1 MATLEKIRS
10 KSVFLIIVIGVA
22 LLAFIVGDA
31 ITNGSKLFGNQT
43 TVAKVGKQKIDYT
56 EYQRKRQ
63 ELNNQ
68 LEEARR
74 QNPQQYANFDTQILA
89 QMALEQLVGEKL
101 LDDAVDKAGVRST
114 GNQLRFYMLENPI
127 NEKIN
132 LVIRQLMA
140 SGVQVS
146 TPAQAYEI
154 IFNPKRNG
162 LSDADMAPFQRQWLA
177 VEEETKQMIARN
189 TYQRLLYGTV
199 KANELDKKSM
209 YNDYVATADVEIAFK
224 PFGQLDEKKYPVS
237 ASELN
242 DRYKQERYRFEVME
256 PTKEVSF
263 IAVNVVPSAADIKNA
278 KALAQKA
285 VKALRDSTLGKDMR
299 REGVVVERRQLRA
312 SDISNAAIKSYVASA
327 PADSVSLIS
336 ETPRGF
342 TIVKMGSRR
351 AEVDSI
357 QVNIVSVAGA
367 ALPAKVLATLNS
379 GIVVDSIKSVYKTDS
394 VTVQPKQW
402 IQLFTAA
409 GPTNAIEKGQ
419 LDTLLNAGGRY
430 VELFKSND
438 GAVYAQVADKKAPV
452 EVYEYE
458 EISYDVKPSVRTV
471 SDERAKLEKFL
482 AANSTAAKFKANAAK
497 AGYNVQEFDFTQ
509 SLPAVPRFQGMNQ
522 YYPDSRQV
530 VRWVMI
536 DGNKGDVSHI
546 YESKD
551 ANAPALYA
559 VAVDS
564 EYEDF
569 IPADNKK
576 VKDLLTGEVRASK
589 AGDAMV
595 KQYQAKAS
603 SVASAAAAMGVQSS
617 SSPAFRFGR
626 NYSVSDPAVTGR
638 ISGTNPG
645 AKVYVV
651 KGADGVYAY
660 RVKSRKNENF
670 PYNADSYEQQY
681 YQLVNPDMQGMLRG
695 DRKIVNNVYKFEAG
709 D

>member
-237 ASELN
+237 ASEIN

-458 EISYDVKPSVRTV
+458 EINYDVKPSVRTV

-482 AANSTAAKFKANAAK
+482 AANNTAAKFKANAAK

-536 DGNKGDVSHI
+536 DGNKGGVSHI

>member
-237 ASELN
+237 ASEIN

-419 LDTLLNAGGRY
+419 LDTLMNAGGRY

-645 AKVYVV
+645 AKEIGRAHV
-651 KGADGVYAY
+651 
-660 RVKSRKNENF
+660 
-670 PYNADSYEQQY
+670 
-681 YQLVNPDMQGMLRG
+681 
-695 DRKIVNNVYKFEAG
+695 
-709 D
+709 

>member
-56 EYQRKRQ
+56 EYQRTRQ

-237 ASELN
+237 ASEIN

>member
-237 ASELN
+237 ASEIN

-419 LDTLLNAGGRY
+419 LDTLMNAGGRY

-660 RVKSRKNENF
+660 RVTSRKNENF

>member
-237 ASELN
+237 ASEIN

-419 LDTLLNAGGRY
+419 LDTLMNAGGRY

-530 VRWVMI
+530 VRGVMI

>member
-127 NEKIN
+127 NEKVN

-237 ASELN
+237 ASEIN

-278 KALAQKA
+278 KALAQKT

-419 LDTLLNAGGRY
+419 LDTLMNAGGRY

-458 EISYDVKPSVRTV
+458 EINYDVKPSVRTV

-482 AANSTAAKFKANAAK
+482 AANNTAAKFKANAAK

-576 VKDLLTGEVRASK
+576 VKDLLTSEVRASK

>member
-237 ASELN
+237 ASEIN

-458 EISYDVKPSVRTV
+458 EINYDVKPSVRTV

-536 DGNKGDVSHI
+536 DGNKGGVSHI

-695 DRKIVNNVYKFEAG
+695 DRKIVNNIYKFEAG

>member
-162 LSDADMAPFQRQWLA
+162 LSDADMAPFQRQWRA

-237 ASELN
+237 ASEIN

-419 LDTLLNAGGRY
+419 LDTLMNAGGRY

>member
-43 TVAKVGKQKIDYT
+43 TVAKVG
-56 EYQRKRQ
+56 
-63 ELNNQ
+63 
-68 LEEARR
+68 R

-237 ASELN
+237 ASEIN

-419 LDTLLNAGGRY
+419 LDTLMNAGGRY

>member
-10 KSVFLIIVIGVA
+10 KSLFLIIVIGVA
-22 LLAFIVGDA
+22 LLAFIVGVA

-237 ASELN
+237 ASEIN

-458 EISYDVKPSVRTV
+458 EINYDVKPSVRTV

-536 DGNKGDVSHI
+536 DGNKGGVSHI

>member
-127 NEKIN
+127 NEKVN

-237 ASELN
+237 ASEIN

-278 KALAQKA
+278 KALAQKT

-419 LDTLLNAGGRY
+419 LDTLMNAGGRY

-458 EISYDVKPSVRTV
+458 EINYDVKPSVRTV

-576 VKDLLTGEVRASK
+576 VKDLLTSEVRASK

>member
-127 NEKIN
+127 NEKVN

-237 ASELN
+237 ASEIN

-278 KALAQKA
+278 KALAQKT

-419 LDTLLNAGGRY
+419 LDTLMNAGGRY

-482 AANSTAAKFKANAAK
+482 AANNTAAKFKANAAK

>member
-237 ASELN
+237 ASEIN

-299 REGVVVERRQLRA
+299 REGVVVERSQLRA

-419 LDTLLNAGGRY
+419 LDTLMNAGGRY

>member
-237 ASELN
+237 ASEIN

>member
-237 ASELN
+237 ASEIN

-419 LDTLLNAGGRY
+419 LDTLMNAGGRY

-458 EISYDVKPSVRTV
+458 EINYDVKPSVRTV

-482 AANSTAAKFKANAAK
+482 AANNTAAKFKANAAK

-536 DGNKGDVSHI
+536 DGNKGGVSHI

>member
-237 ASELN
+237 ASEFN

-419 LDTLLNAGGRY
+419 LDTLMNAGGRY